1 MGCGK
6 SSLADVADDAS
17 GSKDEAKK
25 GTHSK
30 KEGGSKTSK
39 EGGGSKTN
47 KNKKDKK
54 DKKNKEGGE
63 SSDEGS
69 SIHGGHGPGSERPPP
84 PPKPRIY
91 TKLHIIVLGGP
102 GSGKAS
108 LCTRMA
114 EEYDFLHVCVGNL
127 LRAEVQKNS
136 SIGKQVSELMKEGKL
151 VPPEIPLKLLKEH
164 IHAGSS
170 KLHVLVDGYPK
181 TLEQAKKLKSEFSE
195 INMIIYLE
203 CPPEKLEQR
212 LLLRAQTGERSDD
225 KSETIQKRLDHFNT
239 EYMELVK
246 FYETNYPYDF
256 VKIKAGSLQKVEV
269 FLEVAT
275 HMKEMFN
282 LEARSALVHKKH
294 DCNKTEYIFILGGP
308 GCGKGTQC
316 KHMVKDFGYTHI
328 STGDLLRNEVKS
340 GTNIGKEVEALM
352 KAGKLVPNNITIGL
366 LENAIRS
373 SGCKH
378 FLIDGYPRSLEQ
390 AHAFEE
396 KIGKPGVVIFLSCS
410 TSTMEKRLLER
421 GKTSKRTDDNVEVIK
436 LRFETYQKE
445 SKPVIDYYKG
455 TKKLKEVSAEK
466 DPESIYKHVKEA
478 LLETVEKPP
487 PPPAAST

>member
-6 SSLADVADDAS
+6 SSLADVAKDGNS
-17 GSKDEAKK
+17 SKEEAKK
-25 GTHSK
+25 GGHSK
-30 KEGGSKTSK
+30 KEGAAKTNSKQGDSKTTSK
-39 EGGGSKTN
+39 ST
-47 KNKKDKK
+47 KDKK
-54 DKKNKEGGE
+54 AHKEGGE

-69 SIHGGHGPGSERPPP
+69 STHGGGHVSGSDRPP

-114 EEYDFLHVCVGNL
+114 EEYDFMHVGIGEL

-136 SIGKQVSELMKEGKL
+136 SVGKQVDELMKEGKL
-151 VPPEIPLKLLKEH
+151 VPPEIPLKLLKDH

-170 KLHVLVDGYPK
+170 KLHVLIDGYPK

-195 INMIIYLE
+195 INMIIFLE
-203 CPPEKLEQR
+203 CSPEKLEQR

-225 KSETIQKRLDHFNT
+225 KSETIQKRLDHYNT
-239 EYMELVK
+239 EYKELIN

-282 LEARSALVHKKH
+282 LEARSALVHKRH
-294 DCNKTEYIFILGGP
+294 DCSKTEYIFILGGP

-340 GTNIGKEVEALM
+340 GTNTGKEVEGIM
-352 KAGKLVPNNITIGL
+352 KAGKLVPNSITVAL

-396 KIGKPGVVIFLSCS
+396 KIGKPGVVIYLSCS

-421 GKTSKRTDDNVEVIK
+421 GKTSKRTDDNAEVIK

-445 SKPVIDYYKG
+445 SKPLVDYYKG
-455 TKKLKEVSAEK
+455 TKQLKEVSAEK
-466 DPESIYKHVKEA
+466 DPESVYKHVKEA

-487 PPPAAST
+487 APST